1 MDTHPTDAHSIADL
15 PDETPLSE
23 AASRPTAGAEHGPG
37 PVGGQ
42 EAADLAPHAD
52 DRLVA
57 PDTRPRRSRK
67 HPLLARVAAVA
78 IGGIGIAGFLVSPWN
93 HLYPVPRM
101 AASARHLAAA
111 AGLRL
116 PAPVS
121 PASELARAAAPQA
134 VPAPTLIRPKPVSR
148 QSELAEV
155 LSFKRNVEPAAVG
168 SAQHADERSSGSPLH
183 SAEQHGAHAQVAASR
198 TASPPASA
206 SPPTPAVIPGE
217 VGMPPMVVGHPGPQT
232 AVQGHGEQSAAL
244 APPGGPA
251 KPATAPATPEHVA
264 GPMVT
269 AVTAALAPEKPQ
281 VARGAGA
288 SSPDHSAAPTQHP
301 DTQAALPANVA
312 GNKPHPVAA
321 KTDPA
326 TQATHLVAAPLA
338 TPDQIK
344 VVNMV
349 AEVAAM
355 VRDLKIQQAE
365 LRSDLQKSSGQTGA
379 ELADLQRR
387 VSLIEADRAL
397 DAARNAG
404 LPTAPSA
411 AAQHPDTTPPVRL
424 TRADATLPDH
434 GSDAGERVR
443 YHVQAA
449 SNGLAML
456 AEVDRSGG
464 DGADLQVNVG
474 DSIPGYGKVKSIGQV
489 GARWV
494 ITTEHGTISN

>member
-67 HPLLARVAAVA
+67 HPLLAGVAAVA

-111 AGLRL
+111 AGIRL

-121 PASELARAAAPQA
+121 PASELARAAAPRA
-134 VPAPTLIRPKPVSR
+134 VPAPTLNRPKPVSR
-148 QSELAEV
+148 QSQLAEV
-155 LSFKRNVEPAAVG
+155 LSFKRNVEPPAVG
-168 SAQHADERSSGSPLH
+168 HAQHADGRSSGSPLL
-183 SAEQHGAHAQVAASR
+183 SAEQHGVHAQVAASR

-217 VGMPPMVVGHPGPQT
+217 VGMPPMVVGHPGLQT
-232 AVQGHGEQSAAL
+232 VVQGHGDQSAPPA
-244 APPGGPA
+244 APSGPA
-251 KPATAPATPEHVA
+251 KRAAAPAAPEHVV

-269 AVTAALAPEKPQ
+269 AATAASAPEKPQ

-288 SSPDHSAAPTQHP
+288 SSPDHSAAPTQHT
-301 DTQAALPANVA
+301 DTQAASPANVA
-312 GNKPHPVAA
+312 GNPVAA

-355 VRDLKIQQAE
+355 MRDLKIQQAE
-365 LRSDLQKSSGQTGA
+365 LRSDLQKSSGQTVA

-404 LPTAPSA
+404 LPTAPSP
-411 AAQHPDTTPPVRL
+411 AAQHPGTTPPVRL
-424 TRADATLPDH
+424 TRADAALPDH
-434 GSDAGERVR
+434 DSDASERVR

-464 DGADLQVNVG
+464 DGAELQVNVG